1 MKILLKNLDIRVLKK
16 KFNSFHILLLKEI
29 SFTWF
34 SHVCLLCFRTN
45 NNILVLKSTI
55 YKQNLSKLVKCSI
68 PLQDLD
74 IFQKIRY
81 G

>member
-1 MKILLKNLDIRVLKK
+1 MKILGKNLDIRVLKK
-16 KFNSFHILLLKEI
+16 KFNSFHTSLLKEI

-34 SHVCLLCFRTN
+34 SHVFLLCFRIN
-45 NNILVLKSTI
+45 NNILVPKSTI